1 MNKMDKK
8 QRIAEENLRL
18 IAINGSI
25 IFTGEVFK

>member
-8 QRIAEENLRL
+8 QIIAEENLWL